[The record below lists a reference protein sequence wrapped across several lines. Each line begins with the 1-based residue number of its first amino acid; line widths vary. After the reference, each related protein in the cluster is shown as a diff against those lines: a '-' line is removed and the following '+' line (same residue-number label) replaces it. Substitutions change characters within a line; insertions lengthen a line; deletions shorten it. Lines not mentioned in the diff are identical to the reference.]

1 MPKVLVAQTFTKHTY
16 FLYIKRV
23 KGIRP
28 MSLSKVQVQNV
39 VRQTVNDCG
48 EKLNREQKW
57 QVFINVCDNLLKEGR
72 ITTAQHSRWTLPF

>member
-1 MPKVLVAQTFTKHTY
+1 
-16 FLYIKRV
+16 
-23 KGIRP
+23 

-48 EKLNREQKW
+48 EILNREQKW
-57 QVFINVCDNLLKEGR
+57 QVFINVCDNLLNEGR

>member
-1 MPKVLVAQTFTKHTY
+1 
-16 FLYIKRV
+16 
-23 KGIRP
+23 

-57 QVFINVCDNLLKEGR
+57 KVFINVCDNLLNEGR
-72 ITTAQHSRWTLPF
+72 ITTVQHSRWTLPF

>member
-1 MPKVLVAQTFTKHTY
+1 
-16 FLYIKRV
+16 
-23 KGIRP
+23 

-48 EKLNREQKW
+48 ELLNREQKW
-57 QVFINVCDNLLKEGR
+57 QVFINVCDNLLNEGR

>member
-1 MPKVLVAQTFTKHTY
+1 
-16 FLYIKRV
+16 
-23 KGIRP
+23 

-48 EKLNREQKW
+48 EILYREQKW
-57 QVFINVCDNLLKEGR
+57 KVFINVCDNLLNEGR

>member
-1 MPKVLVAQTFTKHTY
+1 
-16 FLYIKRV
+16 
-23 KGIRP
+23 

-57 QVFINVCDNLLKEGR
+57 QVFINVCDNLLNEGR

>member
-1 MPKVLVAQTFTKHTY
+1 MY
-16 FLYIKRV
+16 CIRV

-57 QVFINVCDNLLKEGR
+57 QVFINVCDNLLNEGR

>member
-1 MPKVLVAQTFTKHTY
+1 
-16 FLYIKRV
+16 
-23 KGIRP
+23 

-48 EKLNREQKW
+48 EILTREQKW
-57 QVFINVCDNLLKEGR
+57 KVFINVCDNLLNEGR

>member
-1 MPKVLVAQTFTKHTY
+1 
-16 FLYIKRV
+16 
-23 KGIRP
+23 

-48 EKLNREQKW
+48 EKLSREQKW
-57 QVFINVCDNLLKEGR
+57 QVFINVCDNLLNEGR

>member
-1 MPKVLVAQTFTKHTY
+1 
-16 FLYIKRV
+16 
-23 KGIRP
+23 

-48 EKLNREQKW
+48 EILNREQKW
-57 QVFINVCDNLLKEGR
+57 KVFINVCDNLLNEGR

>member
-1 MPKVLVAQTFTKHTY
+1 
-16 FLYIKRV
+16 
-23 KGIRP
+23 

-39 VRQTVNDCG
+39 VRQTVNDSG

-57 QVFINVCDNLLKEGR
+57 QVFINVCDNLLNEGR

>member
-1 MPKVLVAQTFTKHTY
+1 
-16 FLYIKRV
+16 
-23 KGIRP
+23 

-48 EKLNREQKW
+48 EKLSREQKW
-57 QVFINVCDNLLKEGR
+57 KVFINVCDNLLNEGR